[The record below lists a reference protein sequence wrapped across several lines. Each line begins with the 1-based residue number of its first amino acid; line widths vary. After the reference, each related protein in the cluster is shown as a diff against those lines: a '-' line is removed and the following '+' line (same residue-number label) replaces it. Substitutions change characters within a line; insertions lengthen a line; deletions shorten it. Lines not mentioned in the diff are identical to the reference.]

1 MGESSN
7 EREYKIEYQNDV
19 TSAHSFSKNEA
30 IGFIKE
36 INSKLK
42 PREYQLK
49 SFIHCVRNKRAL
61 IVSPTASGKSYII
74 YMLSKWYGPVEKKLI
89 IFSLKLIFSLLSFLI
104 PREMVEDINFFL
116 KPFCLEKFIEILLYK
131 F

>member
-1 MGESSN
+1 MWDGKIRLYNLNTRKIYSGLLPYIEGFCN

-19 TSAHSFSKNEA
+19 TSSHSFSENEA

-89 IFSLKLIFSLLSFLI
+89 IYLTGYG
-104 PREMVEDINFFL
+104 
-116 KPFCLEKFIEILLYK
+116 ILCYK
-131 F
+131 